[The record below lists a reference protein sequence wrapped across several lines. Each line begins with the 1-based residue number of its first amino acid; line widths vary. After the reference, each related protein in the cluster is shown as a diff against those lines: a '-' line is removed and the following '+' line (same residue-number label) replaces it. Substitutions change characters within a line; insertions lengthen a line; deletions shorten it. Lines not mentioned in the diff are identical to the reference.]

1 MRVTERPARSRWT
14 AVTTPLNPA
23 PMTAIC
29 VVSDIISWWT
39 DGFECARA
47 VFRVASAQAN
57 ALSVPPALHE
67 PLAAAGVAAGA
78 AVGPGHSAR
87 AGLCPENPDER
98 SILCHAAEIF
108 ARIRL
113 SPRTSRDAIGTR
125 RRFDHHPAVR
135 VAVLDGK
142 IEVATPRGLHRDR
155 PRLLQKL
162 EREPRLGGRFPDE
175 MRPRSMCRL
184 LCQPRRAPLEQWMT
198 GVGRNDN
205 HRSLIVEQLGD
216 RFLSRAR
223 GGESAVEDV
232 TLSLDFTGHCL
243 DAESDARDSI
253 GQHDRVEMRTDETH
267 PRLAARRRAG
277 GAHEML
283 VARSVGERKNERHLA
298 SALAPCGERSA
309 DIIHE
314 IGRAHV

>member
-1 MRVTERPARSRWT
+1 MSVTERPARSRWT
-14 AVTTPLNPA
+14 AATTPLTPA
-23 PMTAIC
+23 PMTAVC

-39 DGFECARA
+39 DAFECALA

-67 PLAAAGVAAGA
+67 PLAAAAAPTVAADD
-78 AVGPGHSAR
+78 SAR
-87 AGLCPENPDER
+87 TSLCPENPDER

-162 EREPRLGGRFPDE
+162 ERETRLGGRFPDE
-175 MRPRSMCRL
+175 MRPRSMC
-184 LCQPRRAPLEQWMT
+184 
-198 GVGRNDN
+198 
-205 HRSLIVEQLGD
+205 
-216 RFLSRAR
+216 
-223 GGESAVEDV
+223 
-232 TLSLDFTGHCL
+232 
-243 DAESDARDSI
+243 
-253 GQHDRVEMRTDETH
+253 
-267 PRLAARRRAG
+267 
-277 GAHEML
+277 
-283 VARSVGERKNERHLA
+283 
-298 SALAPCGERSA
+298 
-309 DIIHE
+309 
-314 IGRAHV
+314 